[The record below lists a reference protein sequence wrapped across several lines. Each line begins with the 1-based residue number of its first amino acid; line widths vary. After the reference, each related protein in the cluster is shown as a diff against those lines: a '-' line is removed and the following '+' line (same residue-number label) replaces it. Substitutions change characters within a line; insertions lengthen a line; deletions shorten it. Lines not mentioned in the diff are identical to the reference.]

1 MTTTQKRKFAEAEL
15 EEQFGGKNKRLPFI
29 GERVNIR
36 LCCKSDKSINTE
48 KYFEYIQEMNENR
61 DWYSGMFW
69 TTGGKVSLQIQT
81 LLKVLN
87 RDYVGLRSS
96 SLPPFEL
103 DKRVAPG
110 EPTQYTIL
118 KCKNQRDIGEID
130 LPLRYN
136 DMNPKNK
143 YNKLWNKTWLHQGRF
158 TTMYERLQ
166 TFLEQNAMLSDKNGR
181 ILENLVQK
189 NLRIKGIIFK
199 FYNILKRNIKTKSIN
214 ELTLHL
220 EELSEVPNTVK
231 ISTGDM
237 HKYFTFSLPIIS
249 NIIAQALLKA
259 NPGNKL
265 KPRPDWPTNPYT
277 RKYFTER
284 ELYVVYCNLLEK
296 RVQIPLVFKMFMDC
310 SMNMNKFKTINKAYL
325 EEIVSL
331 QYVSELDP
339 ILLENY
345 VMDYVITYNN
355 RTYYRSSRNF
365 SNFRYCTTCVKKLL
379 RTNRDAF
386 TRLIRDYIYHD
397 NGMIKIRAWIGSQA
411 LFQSLNKNLNN
422 KTLEH
427 TKCMILDT
435 PKPTGNPFIS
445 RTFRSCTSCASL
457 RTTPT
462 RRRYYTREGGDSI
475 PPPPTD
481 VSDDVVTSSIPRSYY
496 LEPSFEPTYS
506 EDDEEID
513 IGEEDFDEG
522 SETVTEEY
530 ESENEDSVEIEIN
543 NIPTTPFTYIET
555 RTENSSGSEI
565 RVVLRYS
572 SREDPVS
579 VVQDERDIGLVM
591 DQARVNREEAQ
602 TALTNANGDIVN
614 AIMSLE

>member
-1 MTTTQKRKFAEAEL
+1 MTTTQKRKFAEVEL
-15 EEQFGGKNKRLPFI
+15 EEQFGGKNKSLPFI
-29 GERVNIR
+29 GQRINTCT
-36 LCCKSDKSINTE
+36 CCKSDKSIDTD
-48 KYFEYIQEMNENR
+48 KYFEYIKEMNENR

-69 TTGGKVSLQIQT
+69 TTDGKVSTQIQT

-87 RDYVGLRSS
+87 RDYIGIRTM

-103 DKRVAPG
+103 NERTAPG
-110 EPTQYTIL
+110 EPSEYTIL
-118 KCKNQRDIGEID
+118 TCKNQRDIGEIG

-136 DMNPKNK
+136 DMNPKHK

-158 TTMYERLQ
+158 TTMYERLR
-166 TFLEQNAMLSDKNGR
+166 TFIEQNAMLSDDDAC
-181 ILENLVQK
+181 ILENLVHK

-220 EELSEVPNTVK
+220 EELSEVRDTVK

-237 HKYFTFSLPIIS
+237 HKYFTFSLPIIA

-284 ELYVVYCNLLEK
+284 ELYIVYCNLLEK

-310 SMNMNKFKTINKAYL
+310 SMNMKKFKIINRAYL

-339 ILLENY
+339 VLLENY
-345 VMDYVITYNN
+345 VMDYVNTYNN
-355 RTYYRSSRNF
+355 RTYLRSSRRL

-397 NGMIKIRAWIGSQA
+397 NGMINVRMWVGSQA

-435 PKPTGNPFIS
+435 PKPTGNPFAP
-445 RTFRSCTSCASL
+445 R
-457 RTTPT
+457 PT
-462 RRRYYTREGGDSI
+462 
-475 PPPPTD
+475 
-481 VSDDVVTSSIPRSYY
+481 VSTIPRSYY

-506 EDDEEID
+506 EDDDAEID
-513 IGEEDFDEG
+513 IGEEDFEEG
-522 SETVTEEY
+522 SETVTEDGD
-530 ESENEDSVEIEIN
+530 ENEDSVEIEIN
-543 NIPTTPFTYIET
+543 NIPTTPFTYLET

-572 SREDPVS
+572 SREEPLS
-579 VVQDERDIGLVM
+579 VVHDERDIRLVM
-591 DQARVNREEAQ
+591 DQARVNRTDAQ
-602 TALTNANGDIVN
+602 IALTDANGDIVN
-614 AIMSLE
+614 AIMSFE